1 MKLSNVEANMNS
13 NFPFSAGSFS
23 LPAPSDRM
31 ALGSGWALPS
41 RPGRMATRGL
51 ARHPGRLRA
60 TGVRAFAGL
69 LIAWLCLVFF
79 GLSARVLAQPNYAND
94 TEVAAYVRQMVY
106 WTDAVGADKAIAA
119 FRYRDLLYTN
129 DSGVRAQ
136 LEKFADYYDAAA
148 RDRAQL
154 AEEHLRRG
162 LTNAPASSL
171 LGNLLLDLRYDRT
184 VAEGIL
190 ARKALAGAAF
200 TRFAQTSAPPAFVI
214 DVEIAAYS
222 NAWHTTR
229 QALASYLSLLTNHL
243 GVTADPAPP
252 LGYQIFQ
259 QHVPNRG
266 LNPATYLS
274 NGVPVT
280 VITNSNP
287 LFGGYKDLVVLYGL
301 LKDYGRSARELARL
315 QLCLATTAGTAQASA
330 TITEAQ
336 RFMYL
341 HGELLRGVFP
351 GLAPSE
357 VEGAGLAEAMASC
370 GQSLDELGTLRQF
383 LAGKRNILGFE
394 PDFLML
400 VQKFTGGTTYYDSY
414 DALRERLSPAYTV
427 GPLYYAKS
435 DWLAARNSYE
445 AYRGYGDQLAAQF
458 SLATAEAEDRLYEIV
473 GAYPGEEGYDTPQ
486 SNEGSELWQQLQ
498 SIEVARLRIQRN
510 QAEITNLKK
519 EIDIEL
525 WRAGAVTNAY
535 IKYANTRASI
545 AEKIGHI
552 NAAQEAANAAAE
564 AANAS
569 AWWGA
574 AAQVANAAV
583 QAGAEEWKG
592 QLEAEKERQGGMEQA
607 EIEGIESKARVKTLL
622 LSMNTLAVDSQEAAL
637 LLKQEMGRFT
647 ALWAEKQRLESELA
661 QNQEELADR
670 YFADPSHMLLSQR
683 DMLVANFSFEEAQ
696 RWMFFM
702 TRALE
707 YKWNQRFTN
716 NTPDGRTWTS
726 SSVFKLRNAA
736 ELEDLWRAMD
746 SYEQLIAGTVIVGT
760 NRFDWFSVRKDF
772 LGYQDGR
779 QYEDLL
785 TGQSLDPISAFRTN
799 LLRRLVSV
807 SGGQECV
814 IDFDTVLQIPGG
826 FFFVGPVFTTNQ
838 PPIVHDPGRFLDKI
852 NYLKIRLVGQ
862 DMTYTTPLAG
872 RLSYGGTSY
881 MRNPRVGRFD
891 PARPDRLQNE
901 FTTFATRYWYNF
913 GYGWEFTDRQTISDA
928 FMERNPVHD
937 PNTPPGTDEIW
948 EFKERSVA
956 ATGWK
961 LTLPTI
967 ALGQR
972 VLYVTEL
979 DDIIIYFHHRSAQ
992 RFP

>member
-1 MKLSNVEANMNS
+1 MKLSNVEATMNS
-13 NFPFSAGSFS
+13 DFPFSAGFIP
-23 LPAPSDRM
+23 LTAPGDRTF
-31 ALGSGWALPS
+31 LESGRALPS
-41 RPGRMATRGL
+41 WPDPQAAAGPGRGSALFRV
-51 ARHPGRLRA
+51 
-60 TGVRAFAGL
+60 TGVGALSGSLMRC
-69 LIAWLCLVFF
+69 LCLGLFA
-79 GLSARVLAQPNYAND
+79 LSAAVQAQPNYADENA
-94 TEVAAYVRQMVY
+94 VAAYVRQMLY
-106 WTDAVGADKAIAA
+106 WTDASGTDKAIAA
-119 FRYRDLLYTN
+119 FRYKDLLYTN

-136 LEKFADYYDAAA
+136 LDQFSDYYDTAA
-148 RDRAQL
+148 RDRAQ
-154 AEEHLRRG
+154 AAQEHLRRG
-162 LTNAPASSL
+162 LTNAPASAQ
-171 LGNLLLDLRYDRT
+171 LGRLLLDLRYDQT

-190 ARKALAGAAF
+190 ARQTLAGAVF

-214 DVEIAAYS
+214 DAEIAAYS
-222 NAWHTTR
+222 NALHSTR

-243 GVTADPAPP
+243 GVTAAPAPP

-259 QHVPNRG
+259 QHVPSRG

-274 NGVPVT
+274 NGVPVP

-301 LKDYGRSARELARL
+301 LNDYGRAARELARL
-315 QLCLATTAGTAQASA
+315 QLCLATTPGMAQASA
-330 TITEAQ
+330 TISEAQ
-336 RFMYL
+336 RFLYL
-341 HGELLRGVFP
+341 QGELLRGVFP
-351 GLAPSE
+351 GLVPSE

-370 GQSLDELGTLRQF
+370 AQSLDELATLRQF

-427 GPLYYAKS
+427 GPLYHAKT
-435 DWLAARNSYE
+435 DWLAARNSYQT
-445 AYRGYGDQLAAQF
+445 YRGYEDQLAAQF
-458 SLATAEAEDRLYEIV
+458 RQLTTEAEDRLFEIV
-473 GAYPGEEGYDTPQ
+473 GAYPGDAEYDTPQ
-486 SNEGSELWQQLQ
+486 DNEGCELWQQLQ
-498 SIEVARLRIQRN
+498 SLEVARLRIQRN

-592 QLEAEKERQGGMEQA
+592 QLEAEKERQAGMEQA
-607 EIEGIESKARVKTLL
+607 EIEGIESKARIKTLL
-622 LSMNTLAVDSQEAAL
+622 LSMNTLALDSQEAAL

-647 ALWAEKQRLESELA
+647 ALWREKQQLESELA
-661 QNQEELADR
+661 QNQEELAGR
-670 YFADPSHMLLSQR
+670 WFADPSHRLLSQR

-716 NTPDGRTWTS
+716 NTPDGRSWSS

-746 SYEQLIAGTVIVGT
+746 AYEQLIAGTVIVGT

-785 TGQSLDPISAFRTN
+785 TGQWLDPISAFRTN
-799 LLRRLVSV
+799 LLRRLVYV

-814 IDFDTVLQIPGG
+814 IDFDTVRQIPGG

-838 PPIVHDPGRFLDKI
+838 PPTVHDPGRFLDKI

-862 DMTYTTPLAG
+862 AMTYTNPLAG

-881 MRNPRVGRFD
+881 LRNPRVGRFD
-891 PARPDRLQNE
+891 PTRPDRLQNE
-901 FTTFATRYWYNF
+901 FTPYATRYWYNF
-913 GYGWEFTDRQTISDA
+913 GSGWEFTDRQTISDA

-937 PNTPPGTDEIW
+937 PNTPPGTSEIW

-956 ATGWK
+956 ATAWK